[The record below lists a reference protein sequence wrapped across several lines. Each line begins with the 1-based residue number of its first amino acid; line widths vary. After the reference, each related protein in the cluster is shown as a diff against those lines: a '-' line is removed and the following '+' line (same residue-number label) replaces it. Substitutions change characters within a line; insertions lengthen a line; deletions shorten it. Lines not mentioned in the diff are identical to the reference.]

1 MSLLNSLFGMKMNP
15 MAKIHSFLLIA
26 FLWVPALMAEG
37 DAEPDTTYWETF
49 NKGGI
54 VMWILLLASILIMA
68 FTIEG
73 FIKIRVARLAP
84 AAVLAQLKD
93 AIVSGNYPLAYQ
105 ICTANPCY
113 LSRIMQAG
121 IERLGR
127 GRDAVE
133 QAVGDTT
140 AKELNGIK
148 ANVQYLSVIGV
159 VSPMVGLTG
168 TVVGMIKAFKTLG
181 SSGAANPTA
190 LAANISEVLIATGAG
205 LFVAIPG
212 FVLYYVFRNRI
223 QTVSVAVDLEVSL
236 LLEDVPFEQLTGYR
250 VSDYLGAAAAAPA
263 PAA

>member
-1 MSLLNSLFGMKMNP
+1 MSSLRFSKIQGFLISCLFVVPNLLAS
-15 MAKIHSFLLIA
+15 
-26 FLWVPALMAEG
+26 EG
-37 DAEPDTTYWETF
+37 EAGKAPKTAWQIFHE
-49 NKGGI
+49 GGI
-54 VMWILLLASILIMA
+54 VMWILLIASILIMA
-68 FTIEG
+68 FTIEA
-73 FIKIRVARLAP
+73 FIKIRVGRLAP

-105 ICTANPCY
+105 VCVANPCY
-113 LSRIMQAG
+113 LGRIIQSG

-148 ANVQYLSVIGV
+148 ANIQYLSVIGV

-168 TVVGMIKAFKTLG
+168 TVMGMIKAFETLG
-181 SSGAANPTA
+181 SSGAADPSK
-190 LAANISEVLIATGAG
+190 LAGNISEVLVATGAG

-212 FVLYYVFRNRI
+212 FILYYVFRNRI
-223 QTVSVAVDLEVSL
+223 QTVSVAVDSEVTL
-236 LLEDVPFEQLTGYR
+236 LLEDIPFEQLTGYR